1 MSSYTSR
8 PKIKKKNGTKNVC
21 DNDDLEKVLDEKLIM
36 EIHQPEKFK
45 FIIDQQYFFNMCYEI
60 NMIMA
65 KFGYFLRVFEFK
77 NKYRHLTM
85 KRPDRQQKIVRQ
97 LSSCLIEK
105 YDGFMVVSIEYQKK
119 REKNLSQ
126 SISFI
131 NQQKKPK

>member
-1 MSSYTSR
+1 
-8 PKIKKKNGTKNVC
+8 
-21 DNDDLEKVLDEKLIM
+21 M

-131 NQQKKPK
+131 NKQKKPK